1 MTLPGDAG
9 IAVGGVVLV
18 VVLVI
23 GVLAGSAKQRWV
35 LLLAGLVAVVVAA
48 LAFGGTSGLDLQG
61 PRAVVAE
68 RLAAV
73 YTVVLPPA
81 IAFVA
86 GWLVARGTW
95 FKRVLV
101 VGAGILLVAAF
112 PYAAAGAATAGAVLA
127 G

>member
-1 MTLPGDAG
+1 VTLPGDAG
-9 IAVGGVVLV
+9 IAVGGAVLL

-23 GVLAGSAKQRWV
+23 GLLAGRAKQRWV

-48 LAFGGTSGLDLQG
+48 LVVGGTGGVDLQG
-61 PRAVVAE
+61 SREVVAG

-73 YTVVLPPA
+73 YAVVVPPA
-81 IAFVA
+81 IAYVA
-86 GWLVARGTW
+86 GWLAARGTW

-101 VGAGILLVAAF
+101 VGAGILLLAAF
-112 PYAAAGAATAGAVLA
+112 PYAAAGAATAAAVMP